1 MLLVYYLLWFQYGA
15 PHIDTSVIIVYYF
28 YYFLSPLNSFL
39 FVITQIA
46 ITNGEPLFAMEQ
58 NDLCWIVE
66 L

>member
-28 YYFLSPLNSFL
+28 YYLLSPLNSFL

-46 ITNGEPLFAMEQ
+46 ITNGEPLFAVEY
-58 NDLCWIVE
+58 ND
-66 L
+66 